1 MKLQQRI
8 KQKLRVED
16 ECGNGVWI
24 KSTRTLR
31 QLIGVLGMLLPV
43 LLYVFSFYCSSTPL
57 GNLLAIIFTHV
68 QEHFL

>member
-31 QLIGVLGMLLPV
+31 QLIGVLGIKE
-43 LLYVFSFYCSSTPL
+43 FSMIPK
-57 GNLLAIIFTHV
+57 
-68 QEHFL
+68 E